1 MLKKLFTFFFL
12 FNDFLI
18 LYVKVGVELGGCFFK
33 TTNKKFGLGRI
44 VIGMLKDLIL
54 DLVFDRNEQPT
65 KFYDYL

>member
-1 MLKKLFTFFFL
+1 MVVFL
-12 FNDFLI
+12 
-18 LYVKVGVELGGCFFK
+18 K
-33 TTNKKFGLGRI
+33 TTNKKFGLGGI